1 MDPTETPLG
10 FLRWDEAG
18 RERLA
23 ALSGAEWSDL
33 LVAVERSAG
42 VPLLARRIR
51 RAGINPPAA
60 IAARL
65 RGHTFAVAGKTLQ
78 ARGVLA
84 EALAATGRPML
95 LLKGIDLGDRLYGN
109 AGHRQMGDV
118 DFLVHGEDAMAY
130 HAHLVDRGFT
140 ASGIPDAGMRAA
152 EWHHHVIYAP
162 PGPGQLPFE
171 LHWRLADGALGN
183 AIDMAEIWSRSLPHP
198 TLPQGAR
205 VMAAEDLFVYLCL
218 HLQQHLF
225 EVPATSLWDIAEL
238 LDCPALPL
246 DWPVIWARAH
256 AWGLTEGVQATLN
269 LVTRLLGVP
278 TQDFSN
284 DAPDPTLL
292 ALLPQGPASL
302 GQYPA
307 FMTVADAR
315 LGKALAG
322 GLGWRTRLDALW
334 NGLLP
339 PRLEVRTRYGRPDQS
354 NWADLRSY
362 ARRLVAISR
371 GKLPLLFA
379 WASDRGGTR
388 RSIDR
393 INRLRRHLDQRR

>member
-1 MDPTETPLG
+1 MSSAETALG
-10 FLRWDEAG
+10 FLRWDGAS
-18 RERLA
+18 RERLGS
-23 ALSGAEWSDL
+23 LSDGEWSDL
-33 LVAVERSAG
+33 VVRVERSAG
-42 VPLLARRIR
+42 IPLLARHLR
-51 RAGINPPAA
+51 RTGITPPPA
-60 IAARL
+60 IAAPL

-78 ARGVLA
+78 ARSVLA
-84 EALAATGRPML
+84 EALVATRRPML

-109 AGHRQMGDV
+109 FGHRQMGDV

-140 ASGIPDAGMRAA
+140 ASGVPDVEMRAA
-152 EWHHHVIYAP
+152 EWNHHVIYAP

-171 LHWRLADGALGN
+171 LHWRVADGPLGN
-183 AIDMAEIWSRSLPHP
+183 AIDLAGIWSRSLPHP
-198 TLPQGAR
+198 TLPPGAR

-269 LVTRLLGVP
+269 LVTRLLGIP
-278 TQDFSN
+278 TRHLSD
-284 DAPDPTLL
+284 DIPDPALL

-307 FMTVADAR
+307 YMTFAGAR
-315 LGKALAG
+315 LGEALAG
-322 GLGWRTRLDALW
+322 GIGWRMRLASVW

-339 PRLEVRTRYGRPDQS
+339 PRHEVRTRYGRPGQS
-354 NWADLRSY
+354 RWADLGSY
-362 ARRLVAISR
+362 TRRIAAISR
-371 GKLPLLFA
+371 GKTRLLLS
-379 WASDRGGTR
+379 WATDKGGTR

-393 INRLRRHLDQRR
+393 INRLRHYLDQRR